1 MPEIIII
8 IIITMGITLVIY
20 NYITKSNSRVNPR

>member
-8 IIITMGITLVIY
+8 IIITMGLTVVIY

>member
-1 MPEIIII
+1 MSEIIII
-8 IIITMGITLVIY
+8 IIITMGLTLVIY